1 MEFSSIIE
9 EFVSE
14 VAGKDAIKILNILK
28 EQNNVSE
35 FDIAEKLKMSIN
47 QIRNLLYKLNSHN
60 LVYSNRKKDRD
71 KGWYIYYWTF
81 NFRHAKDLLINI
93 KQKEMD
99 HLKDELKK
107 ESEHRFFVCPVEGIR
122 VEFEEAL
129 ENEYKCSECGS
140 VLKQEESTK
149 RINEIEIRMS
159 KLNSEI
165 QELNKPSTITPHEA
179 EEEKPKIAK
188 KTAKKKLKKI
198 KKKKAIKKFRK
209 PNHKTKKVFRKK
221 FNRFKK
227 KKKR

>member
-1 MEFSSIIE
+1 MEFSSIVE

-28 EQNNVSE
+28 KQNNVSE
-35 FDIAEKLKMSIN
+35 FDVAEKLKMSIN

-60 LVYSNRKKDRD
+60 LVYSNRKKDRE

-93 KQKEMD
+93 KQNEIN

-122 VEFEEAL
+122 VEYEEAL
-129 ENEYKCSECGS
+129 ENDYKCNECGS
-140 VLKQEESTK
+140 VLKQEDSAK
-149 RINEIEIRMS
+149 RINEIEMRMS

-165 QELNKPSTITPHEA
+165 QELNKPLTITPEEI
-179 EEEKPKIAK
+179 EEEKPKRAK
-188 KTAKKKLKKI
+188 KVIKKKLKKI
-198 KKKKAIKKFRK
+198 KKKRFIKKIKKPKRK
-209 PNHKTKKVFRKK
+209 IKRFFRKK
-221 FNRFKK
+221 FNKV
-227 KKKR
+227 KKRKKR

>member
-14 VAGKDAIKILNILK
+14 AAGKDAVKILNILK

-35 FDIAEKLKMSIN
+35 FDMAEKLKMSIN
-47 QIRNLLYKLNSHN
+47 QVRNLLYKLNSHN

-93 KQKEMD
+93 KQKEID

-129 ENEYKCSECGS
+129 ENDYKCSECGS
-140 VLKQEESTK
+140 VLKQEDSTK
-149 RINEIEIRMS
+149 RINEIEMRMN
-159 KLNSEI
+159 KLNSEV
-165 QELNKPSTITPHEA
+165 QELNKPLIITPKEA
-179 EEEKPKIAK
+179 EEEKPKRAK
-188 KTAKKKLKKI
+188 KAFKKKLKKI
-198 KKKKAIKKFRK
+198 KKKKFVKRFRKPRHKIKKFAK
-209 PNHKTKKVFRKK
+209 KK
-221 FNRFKK
+221 FIKFKK
-227 KKKR
+227 KKR